1 MTSTGAPWLTIPWL
15 TIVGI
20 GEDGWDSLSPAAR
33 AAVTGSCL
41 VVGGTRHLALVPETA
56 GQERLAWPSPLSDA
70 FPTLLA
76 RRGQAVTVLAS
87 GDPQWFGIGATLARL
102 VPPAETRVLP
112 APGAFTLAAARL
124 GWALQ
129 DIACLSLH
137 GRPLE
142 NVIPHLFPGARLL
155 LLSWDG
161 TTPAK
166 LAALLRERGF
176 GPSTLTVLEAM
187 GGPRERISSTAAE
200 TWSDSDILDLNTI
213 ALACAVTPGA
223 RVLPRSPGLPDDWF
237 QHDGKITKREVRA
250 VALSHLAPG
259 RGETLWDVG
268 AGSGSIAIEWLLADP
283 ANRAVAV
290 EDRADRM
297 AAIRANALTFGVPN
311 LDFREGVAPDALADL
326 PQPDAV
332 FIGGGLTG
340 AGVVEAC
347 WQALRPGGR
356 LVATAV
362 TLETEAA
369 LSRWHTTLG
378 GSLTRLSVER
388 AVPLGKFRGWRPLMP
403 VTLWRVEK
411 PL

>member
-1 MTSTGAPWLTIPWL
+1 MTSTPAPWL

-20 GEDGWDSLSPAAR
+20 GEDGWGGLASAAR
-33 AAVTGSCL
+33 AAVTEATL
-41 VVGGTRHLALVPETA
+41 VVGGVRHLALVPETA

-70 FPTLLA
+70 FPALLA
-76 RRGQAVTVLAS
+76 RRGQKVTVLAS
-87 GDPQWFGIGATLARL
+87 GDPHWFGIGATLARL
-102 VPPAETRVLP
+102 VPAEETRAFP
-112 APGAFTLAAARL
+112 APGAFTLAASRL

-129 DIACLSLH
+129 EVTCLSLH

-142 NVIPHLFPGARLL
+142 TVIPHLFPRSRLL

-166 LAALLRERGF
+166 LAALLRDRGF
-176 GPSTLTVLEAM
+176 GPSALTVLEAM
-187 GGPRERISSTAAE
+187 GGSRERVRAATADGWTEA
-200 TWSDSDILDLNTI
+200 DVLDLNTI
-213 ALACAVTPGA
+213 ALTCAITPGA
-223 RVLPRSPGLPDDWF
+223 RVLPRGPGLPDDWF

-250 VALSHLAPG
+250 VVLSHLAPG
-259 RGETLWDVG
+259 RGEMLWDVG
-268 AGSGSIAIEWLLADP
+268 AGSGSVAIEWLLADP

-290 EDRADRM
+290 ESRTDRTDS
-297 AAIRANALTFGVPN
+297 IRANALSFGVPG
-311 LDFREGVAPDALADL
+311 LSVREGAAPDALADL
-326 PQPDAV
+326 PPPDAV

-369 LSRWHTTLG
+369 LSQWHTTLG

-388 AVPLGKFRGWRPLMP
+388 AVPLGNFRGWRPLMP
-403 VTLWRVEK
+403 VTLWRADK
-411 PL
+411 PS